1 MELGISM
8 FGDLAYNSQT
18 QKRKSA
24 QQRLKEMLEE
34 IKLADEVGLDVF
46 GLGEHHRPDYSVSS
60 PQTVLAA
67 AATITKNIK
76 LGSAVSVLSSDD
88 PIRLYQQFAT
98 IDLISDGRAEIMVGR
113 GSFIESFPLFG
124 YDLKDYDRLFEEKL
138 ELLLTLNDNEIINW
152 EGHFRAPV
160 THQEIFPKPLHQK
173 LPIWIA
179 VGGTPESVL
188 RAAKLGL
195 PLTIAIIG
203 GYPVQFEPLLRMYK
217 EQYFANG
224 HSKENYELGVNS
236 HLFVGNDATVRDV
249 YFPYYAAQMNHIGK
263 DRGWAPFSRAQ
274 FEATAAPD
282 GAYFMGGPEEITDK
296 ILQQHEIFNH
306 TRFVGQIDIG
316 GPDHSLIMKSIELFG
331 TKVAPEVRKHLSK

>member
-18 QKRKSA
+18 QKRKTA

-138 ELLLTLNDNEIINW
+138 QLLLTLNNNEIINW
-152 EGHFRAPV
+152 EGHFRAPISR
-160 THQEIFPKPLHQK
+160 QEIFPKPLHQK
-173 LPIWIA
+173 LPVWIA

-224 HSKENYELGVNS
+224 YSKENYQLGVNS
-236 HLFVGNDATVRDV
+236 HLFVGNDASVRDV

-263 DRGWAPFSRAQ
+263 ERGWSPFSRAQ

-306 TRFVGQIDIG
+306 TRFVGQIDVG

-331 TKVAPEVRKHLSK
+331 TRVAPEVRKHLSK